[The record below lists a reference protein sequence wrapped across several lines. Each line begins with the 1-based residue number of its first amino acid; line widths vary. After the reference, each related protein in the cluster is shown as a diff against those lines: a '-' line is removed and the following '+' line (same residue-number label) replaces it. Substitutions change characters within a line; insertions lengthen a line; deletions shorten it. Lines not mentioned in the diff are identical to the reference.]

1 MDPNKRK
8 KQGEYVADYLL
19 PLLER
24 FQYRTPVADLGCGQ
38 GGILQSLAQHSR
50 GPFIGIDFNEGSIHK
65 AKNECPAEL
74 SIDFR
79 TGDIR
84 LIEGLEA
91 GTILLCDVV
100 EHMGAEI
107 ALDGAGRNLAPGGL
121 VYVSFPPWRSPFGA
135 HQQLSRNWV
144 KNFPWIHL
152 VLPKLTYSTSLK
164 GTENSEDIHSVF
176 RNRLTSRGFES
187 LAEDRGWK
195 VVYRQ
200 KYLVRPEL
208 TRKGLKVR
216 KAPSLMPE
224 FLTTG
229 CEYLLKR

>member
-24 FQYRTPVADLGCGQ
+24 FRYQPPVLDLGCGQ
-38 GGILQSLAQHSR
+38 GGILQSLAALSP
-50 GPFIGIDFNEGSIHK
+50 GPFIGIDFNEESIDK
-65 AKNECPAEL
+65 ARKGCPAEL
-74 SIDFR
+74 PIDFR

-84 LIEGLEA
+84 KVDGLNA
-91 GTILLCDVV
+91 GTLLLCDVV
-100 EHMGAEI
+100 EHMGAGI
-107 ALDGAGRNLAPGGL
+107 ALEAAKRNLAEGGL

-152 VLPKLTYSTSLK
+152 VLPKLTYRKSLD
-164 GTENSEDIHSVF
+164 GTENREDIHSVF
-176 RNRLTSRGFES
+176 RSRLTTGSFES
-187 LAEDRGWK
+187 LASKKGWK
-195 VVYRQ
+195 IAYRQ

-208 TRKGLKVR
+208 TRKGLKVK

>member
-1 MDPNKRK
+1 MDSNKRK
-8 KQGEYVADYLL
+8 KQGEYVSDYLL

-24 FQYRTPVADLGCGQ
+24 FHWRPPVLDLGCGQ
-38 GGILQSLAQHSR
+38 GGILQSLAQHSK
-50 GPFIGIDFNEGSIHK
+50 GPFIGIDFNESSIAK
-65 AKNECPAEL
+65 AIKGCP
-74 SIDFR
+74 SDMPIQFR

-84 LIEGLEA
+84 RIEGLEA
-91 GTILLCDVV
+91 DTILLCDVV

-107 ALDGAGRNLAPGGL
+107 ALDGAERNLAPGGL

-144 KNFPWIHL
+144 SSFPFLHL
-152 VLPKLTYSTSLK
+152 VLPKLTYRTSLK

-187 LAEDRGWK
+187 LAGQKGWK
-195 VVYRQ
+195 IVYRQ

-216 KAPSLMPE
+216 KAWSRMPE